1 MLFRNLLTTLLLFVT
16 LFAHANINSP
26 TLSAQSK
33 VVMFT
38 CGPGTELYAGFG
50 HSAIWVSDTNKGIDR
65 LYNYGTF
72 DFNTPHFYWK
82 FIRGKL
88 NYMLSVTTLRR
99 FINEYD
105 YRQIEVSAQELN
117 LSTKEKQTL
126 YELLETNA
134 LPENRFYKYD
144 FFYDNC
150 ATRIRDIVVEAN
162 HGEIDFNTS
171 DQHLSFRE
179 MLFPYLTHTPWTK
192 LGINIVLGL
201 SSDIIATPNQY
212 MFLPE
217 YMYDAFKIAKV
228 KTSNNEHQLVD
239 SNRRVLESK
248 LKFSHQLLT
257 DPILIF
263 GLFFLLTAMLT
274 LIEIKKKR
282 YFKAFDMTLNIV
294 AIVAGLFL
302 FFMWVGT
309 DHSATNY
316 NMNIL
321 WLLPAQAIFIFS
333 HFFKSPKREQL
344 VHVAFYTITAII
356 LAMFFWPQ
364 KTEISFF
371 IIAFTYAFRY
381 LFYQRLKFQLK
392 PNAM

>member
-1 MLFRNLLTTLLLFVT
+1 MLFRKLLTTFLLFACI
-16 LFAHANINSP
+16 FASADTNSP
-26 TLSAQSK
+26 TLSEESK
-33 VVMFT
+33 IVLFT
-38 CGPGTELYAGFG
+38 CGSGPELYAGFG
-50 HSAIWVSDTNKGIDR
+50 HSAIWVSDDNKGIDR
-65 LYNYGTF
+65 LFNYGTF
-72 DFNTPHFYWK
+72 DFNTPNFYWK

-88 NYMLSVTTLRR
+88 NYMLSVTTLNR
-99 FINEYD
+99 FINEYE
-105 YRQIEVSAQELN
+105 YRQIDVSAQFLN
-117 LSTKEKQTL
+117 LSLREKQTL

-150 ATRIRDIVVEAN
+150 ATRIRDIVVEASI
-162 HGEIDFNTS
+162 GEIDFNTT

-192 LGINIVLGL
+192 LGINIILGL
-201 SSDIIATPNQY
+201 SSDKIASPNQY

-217 YMYDAFKIAKV
+217 YMYQAFENATV
-228 KTSNNEHQLVD
+228 KTGNKQHELIESNHE
-239 SNRRVLESK
+239 VLKSGLE
-248 LKFSHQLLT
+248 FSYNLLS

-263 GLFFLLTAMLT
+263 GLFFLLTGLLT

-282 YFKAFDMTLNIV
+282 YFKAFDLSLNII
-294 AIVAGLFL
+294 AIVAGLFF

-321 WLLPAQAIFIFS
+321 WLLPAQAIFVIS
-333 HFFKSPKREQL
+333 MFFDLPKRKKGVQI
-344 VHVAFYTITAII
+344 AFYTISAII

-371 IIAFTYAFRY
+371 IIALTYAFRY
-381 LFYQRLKFQLK
+381 LFYQRTAIK
-392 PNAM
+392 

>member
-1 MLFRNLLTTLLLFVT
+1 MLFRNLLTTILLFIT
-16 LFAHANINSP
+16 LFANANTNF
-26 TLSAQSK
+26 TALSEQSK

-38 CGPGTELYAGFG
+38 CGSGTELYAGFG

-65 LYNYGTF
+65 LFNYGTF
-72 DFNTPHFYWK
+72 DFNTPNFYWK

-88 NYMLSVTTLRR
+88 NYMLSVTTLQR

-105 YRQIEVSAQELN
+105 YRKIEVSAQILN
-117 LSTKEKQTL
+117 LSPDEKQTL

-134 LPENRFYKYD
+134 LPENRSYKYD

-150 ATRIRDIVVEAN
+150 ATRIRDIVVEASID
-162 HGEIDFNTS
+162 EIDFNTA

-179 MLFPYLTHTPWTK
+179 MLFPYLAHTPWTK
-192 LGINIVLGL
+192 LGINIILGL
-201 SSDIIATPNQY
+201 SSDKIATPNQY

-217 YMYDAFKIAKV
+217 YMHQAFESAIV
-228 KTSNNEHQLVD
+228 NTDNNQHQLVD
-239 SNRRVLESK
+239 SNRKVLESG
-248 LKFSHQLLT
+248 LEFSYNLLS

-263 GLFFLLTAMLT
+263 GLIFLLVGLLT

-282 YFKAFDMTLNIV
+282 YFKAFDLSLNIM
-294 AIVAGLFL
+294 AIVAGLFFL
-302 FFMWVGT
+302 FMWLGT

-321 WLLPAQAIFIFS
+321 WLLPAQAIFVVS
-333 HFFKSPKREQL
+333 MFFDLPKRKKGVQI
-344 VHVAFYTITAII
+344 AFYTITAII

-371 IIAFTYAFRY
+371 IIALTYGFRY
-381 LFYQRLKFQLK
+381 LFYQRTAIK
-392 PNAM
+392 